1 MLCDMRQLS
10 HHVALLIYCLLITKY
25 LLYIFFTSQKEI
37 SIPNLITNTSNNHW
51 LVAVW
56 LAAINIAAALS
67 PAFENACNY
76 KQCLLVS

>member
-51 LVAVW
+51 LVAV
-56 LAAINIAAALS
+56 
-67 PAFENACNY
+67 
-76 KQCLLVS
+76 